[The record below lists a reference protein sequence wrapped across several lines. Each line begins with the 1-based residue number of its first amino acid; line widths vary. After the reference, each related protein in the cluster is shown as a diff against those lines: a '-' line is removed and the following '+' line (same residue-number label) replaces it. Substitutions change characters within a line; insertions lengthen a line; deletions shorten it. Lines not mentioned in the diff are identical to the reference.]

1 MKLIFLYGLPA
12 TGKFTVAKELA
23 ARTGFRLFH
32 NHLAVDLLLSVFDFG
47 SEPFVSLRE
56 QIWLSVF
63 TEAARSG
70 LPGLIF
76 TFAPEPTVRS
86 TFIDQAIQAV
96 LAERGQ
102 IEFVELVCPVSDLKA
117 RMNAPSR
124 SEFRK
129 LTSVPLFEQ
138 LHASGAFDS
147 SHMPRPK
154 LTIDTSRT
162 APTESAARIAQAL
175 ELYQGTQ
182 SNSSTHATA

>member
-23 ARTGFRLFH
+23 TMTGFKLFH

-76 TFAPEPTVRS
+76 TFAPEPTVRPAFL
-86 TFIDQAIQAV
+86 TQAIDAV
-96 LAERGQ
+96 IAERGE
-102 IEFVELVCPVSDLKA
+102 IDFVELVCPLSDLKA
-117 RMNAPSR
+117 RMNLASR

-147 SHMPRPK
+147 SHMPRPR
-154 LTIDTSRT
+154 LTIDTSLT
-162 APTESAARIAQAL
+162 TPTESAVRITQAL
-175 ELYQGTQ
+175 KLHQATQ
-182 SNSSTHATA
+182 SNPSTPATA